1 MLKISIVIL
10 AVMLAFAGVYS
21 FLNIFAT
28 KVVVSSAFEALTGKT
43 LDGIQDDDYLKAYLW
58 ANKYTGIFALCTTIA
73 GFFILFS
80 GFRNKEQWAWWSVLA
95 VGGLAWIWGLV
106 NGLVFGDTFSS
117 IMYIVGTVLLIAGLL
132 ASAKIFLV
140 KKSE

>member
-1 MLKISIVIL
+1 MLKVSIVIL
-10 AVMLAFAGVYS
+10 TVMLAFAGVYS

-28 KVVVSSAFEALTGKT
+28 ELIVSSAFEAFTGKT
-43 LDGIQDDDYLKAYLW
+43 LDNVQDDDFLQAYLW
-58 ANKYTGIFALCTTIA
+58 ANRYTGIFSLCTTIA

-80 GFRNKEQWAWWSVLA
+80 GFRKKEQWAWWSVLV

-117 IMYIVGTVLLIAGLL
+117 TMYIVGTVLLVVGLL
-132 ASAKIFLV
+132 TSAKILLA
-140 KKSE
+140 KKLE